1 MASWSLATDSRSR
14 IPNSPTG
21 SQSAARD
28 DRTAPASPPTRS
40 TICSAIATF
49 RRVTPT
55 SSVLSAGF
63 LRSDADSGRTLS
75 LLVQGGSALHIPA
88 FRRLAVSYAINEFGD
103 NFALIALAVVVF
115 DSTGSALA
123 TAALFVAA
131 KFVPAFTAPA
141 ITARTDR
148 MASRTVLPALYLLE
162 AAAFAALAVFAA
174 HDAPLP
180 AILVLAFIDGTIAL
194 TARALSRAAVAAV
207 LIPHDAL
214 RAGNSVLNVAFSV
227 TSATGP
233 AIAGIVVATASAAT
247 VLGIAGVFFSLP
259 SLLLA
264 STLYLP

>member
-88 FRRLAVSYAINEFGD
+88 FRRLAASYAINEFGD
-103 NFALIALAVVVF
+103 NFALIALAVLVF
-115 DSTGSALA
+115 DRTHSASA
-123 TAALFVAA
+123 TAALFIAT
-131 KFVPAFTAPA
+131 KFLPAFVAPV
-141 ITARTDR
+141 ITARIDR
-148 MASRTVLPALYLLE
+148 LAVRAVLPSLYLIE
-162 AAAFAALAVFAA
+162 ALLFAALAVVAA
-174 HDAPLP
+174 TRFFLP
-180 AILVLAFIDGTIAL
+180 VVLVLACADGVVAL
-194 TARALSRAAVAAV
+194 TARALSRATVASV
-207 LIPHDAL
+207 LGPGEGL
-214 RAGNSVLNVAFSV
+214 RAGNTVLNSIFS
-227 TSATGP
+227 
-233 AIAGIVVATASAAT
+233 
-247 VLGIAGVFFSLP
+247 
-259 SLLLA
+259 
-264 STLYLP
+264 